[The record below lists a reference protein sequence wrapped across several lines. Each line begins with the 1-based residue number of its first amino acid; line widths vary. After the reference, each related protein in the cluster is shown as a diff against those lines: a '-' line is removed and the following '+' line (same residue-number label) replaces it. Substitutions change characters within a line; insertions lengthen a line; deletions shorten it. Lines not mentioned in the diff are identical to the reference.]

1 MDLFTATY
9 WTAAFKEFSSVM
21 GVPVLDEVKWVHVF
35 CLYEKTFSN
44 RERKKKTAVEIIEE
58 TVWEK
63 EQAER
68 GTTNNLPGQTRA
80 GKAASFLPYAT
91 ITRGCSSECSR
102 GIFSSN
108 LRGNA
113 TSGTIEVIG
122 EQRGSR
128 LVFPDPCGAA
138 LTGTPRAMLDTRSR
152 SKSASFECVT
162 WGVCVCV
169 WCWMLVEVMG
179 MG

>member
-1 MDLFTATY
+1 MGSCFLLVWKNLFQQ
-9 WTAAFKEFSSVM
+9 
-21 GVPVLDEVKWVHVF
+21 
-35 CLYEKTFSN
+35 
-44 RERKKKTAVEIIEE
+44 REKKKTAVEIIEE

-63 EQAER
+63 EQAET

-80 GKAASFLPYAT
+80 GKAASFLPSAT

-169 WCWMLVEVMG
+169 MLDAGRGDGDGIGKCRAGQRLYCHIFYLTLMLHQSTTVQR
-179 MG
+179 